1 MKKNVFIILVLGI
14 TSYSQA
20 QIAVGG
26 GLGFNERVSSVGL
39 TVKEEIGITD
49 EIAITPN
56 ISYFFGSGSL
66 VGFSQNLFAVD
77 VNATYAFDIIENLK
91 VYPLV
96 GLNYSRY
103 RIGTSSFL
111 FDDVQDVGVSN
122 GALGA
127 NIGAGAQWQFTD
139 SLSVYFEPKFVAS
152 NYSQVVVNAGVLFKL

>member
-1 MKKNVFIILVLGI
+1 MRKFAFIILVLGI
-14 TSYSQA
+14 TFQTQA

-26 GLGFNERVSSVGL
+26 GLGFNERVNSVGL
-39 TVKEEIGITD
+39 TVKGEIGITD
-49 EIAITPN
+49 EIAVTPN
-56 ISYFFGSGSL
+56 ISYFFGSGS
-66 VGFSQNLFAVD
+66 
-77 VNATYAFDIIENLK
+77 FDIIEKLT

-96 GLNYSRY
+96 GLDYSRY

-139 SLSVYFEPKFVAS
+139 NLSVYFEPKFVAS